1 MMKFLKKHSSLLCLL
16 VVVFA
21 ILIYTGTVT
30 KNYTIKV
37 INTALLNSLVAY
49 GLSLMLGVGGQLVF
63 SGITFMGIGAYTTAN
78 LLTGRLGITCSST
91 AAMMYSLLVA
101 GIIAIV
107 FGMLFMRLRGVFC
120 TFATI
125 GLVTICYSLFAF
137 YQPLFGRPDG
147 ISGIPSWTLFG
158 HTLKGYREWFYVL
171 LIIVLLVGLVMER
184 IRGSRFGRAL
194 SAVRDNEI
202 AAQTLGVNLY
212 WTRVFAFVI
221 ASLFAALG
229 GSLFAMHNKFVFAN
243 SFSYNQS
250 INVLVMAMLGGI
262 NSTPGILIGAVLV
275 TFLPELL
282 RNVSS
287 GLIMLTYGVLV
298 IFLMIFMPMGIG
310 GLLENGFK
318 KLYRWQ
324 KKKDAIKLA
333 NKTEGE

>member
-1 MMKFLKKHSSLLCLL
+1 
-16 VVVFA
+16 
-21 ILIYTGTVT
+21 
-30 KNYTIKV
+30 
-37 INTALLNSLVAY
+37 
-49 GLSLMLGVGGQLVF
+49 
-63 SGITFMGIGAYTTAN
+63 
-78 LLTGRLGITCSST
+78 
-91 AAMMYSLLVA
+91 
-101 GIIAIV
+101 
-107 FGMLFMRLRGVFC
+107 
-120 TFATI
+120 
-125 GLVTICYSLFAF
+125 
-137 YQPLFGRPDG
+137 
-147 ISGIPSWTLFG
+147 
-158 HTLKGYREWFYVL
+158 
-171 LIIVLLVGLVMER
+171 
-184 IRGSRFGRAL
+184 
-194 SAVRDNEI
+194 
-202 AAQTLGVNLY
+202 
-212 WTRVFAFVI
+212 
-221 ASLFAALG
+221 
-229 GSLFAMHNKFVFAN
+229 MHNKFVFAN